1 MKDRIGLSQSSFIDA
16 IEALLRKNWDPIG
29 IVDMAAAQDEYQAYA
44 AMIAGMVARGASQGA
59 LVEALLRFERDE
71 MGLPGDEVRAERV
84 AAHLLVCG
92 GAR

>member
-1 MKDRIGLSQSSFIDA
+1 MKDWISLSQSSFMDA
-16 IEALLRKNWDPIG
+16 IEALLCEIWDPVG
-29 IVDMAAAQDEYQAYA
+29 LADVAAARDEYQAYA
-44 AMIAGMVARGASQGA
+44 AVIAGMVARGASPDA

-84 AAHLLVCG
+84 AAELLFCC

>member
-16 IEALLRKNWDPIG
+16 IEALLREIWDPVG
-29 IVDMAAAQDEYQAYA
+29 LADVAAARDEYQTYA
-44 AMIAGMVARGASQGA
+44 AVIAAMVARGASQDA